1 MPRGAAA
8 PSATMAGVVWHPASQ
23 DFPMKHTFL
32 APMASGYKYAEG
44 GVNLAMLPAGGSL
57 SDGVR
62 VLQVE
67 RACACEAVRWTE
79 ELTGRCATAH
89 CTAHVFISR
98 DHPLSDLRSHRRNK
112 ALQPLNRVLCVPQ
125 GNYGIEMIPLKV
137 R

>member
-98 DHPLSDLRSHRRNK
+98 DATTHSPT
-112 ALQPLNRVLCVPQ
+112 CVPI
-125 GNYGIEMIPLKV
+125 GATKRSSPLIGSYVCLKEIMESK
-137 R
+137 